1 MNCFRYSCQ
10 EFVSGRVS
18 NVPREERFLDKVTT
32 SDGTVGKALELLDR
46 VAEKK
51 RPVRF
56 TELLADSPHPKATL
70 HRLLRTLLRQEMLS
84 YDRDRQTYSLG
95 LRLVTLAH
103 AAWRQSSLAPIA
115 RPFVDALAVRLDE
128 TIHLAQLD
136 NGQVLYLDKR
146 NAADPV
152 EMFSQ
157 AGKTG
162 PGYCTGIGKAMLAF
176 LPDDQRRMAI
186 QQQGYFAHTRHTIT
200 NASALS
206 DELAIIR
213 EQGMAFDRE
222 EHETGIICVAV
233 PILSSKGR
241 PIGGLSL
248 TSSTQ
253 RAALADLHKF
263 ASILHLQAKEISRA
277 AEHWQFPSP

>member
-1 MNCFRYSCQ
+1 M
-10 EFVSGRVS
+10 
-18 NVPREERFLDKVTT
+18 DKATT

-56 TELLADSPHPKATL
+56 TELLAGSPHPKATL
-70 HRLLRTLLRQEMLS
+70 HRLLQTLLSQEMLS
-84 YDRDRQTYSLG
+84 YDRERQTYSLG

-115 RPFVDALAVRLDE
+115 RPFLDALAARLGE

-146 NAADPV
+146 NAADPI

-162 PGYCTGIGKAMLAF
+162 PGYCTGIGKAMLAY
-176 LPDDQRRMAI
+176 LPDEQRRMAI
-186 QQQGYFAHTRHTIT
+186 QQQGYFAHTHHTIT

-233 PILSSKGR
+233 PILSHKGR

-263 ASILHLQAKEISRA
+263 APILHEQAQEISSA
-277 AEHWQFPSP
+277 AEHWQFPFP